1 MTGGG
6 APVVAAAHISYDQG
20 DMRILLIAALVA
32 SALPARAADAHRGA
46 TLYEERCTGCHS
58 LDANRVGPKHRG
70 VFGRKAGGVSE
81 FRYSTGVGSS
91 TVVWNEATL
100 DRWLASPQG
109 FIAGARMGFR
119 IGDAADRADLIA
131 FLKRESGR

>member
-1 MTGGG
+1 M
-6 APVVAAAHISYDQG
+6 PRS
-20 DMRILLIAALVA
+20 RCALVA
-32 SALPARAADAHRGA
+32 LAAVLFCSPSFANGNPERGKE
-46 TLYEERCTGCHS
+46 LYESRCIGCHS
-58 LDANRVGPKHRG
+58 LDANRIGPKHRG
-70 VFGRKAGGVSE
+70 VFGRKAGAVSE

-100 DRWLASPQG
+100 DRWLTNPQG

-119 IGDAADRADLIA
+119 VGDAADRADLIA

>member
-20 DMRILLIAALVA
+20 DMRIRLIEAPVA
-32 SALPARAADAHRGA
+32 SALPVRAADAHRGA

-70 VFGRKAGGVSE
+70 VFGRKAGAVSE

-100 DRWLASPQG
+100 DRWLTNPQG

-119 IGDAADRADLIA
+119 VGDAADRADLIA